1 MSEFRGIDVS
11 HWQGAID
18 WTKVKA
24 SGIQF
29 AIIKAGGSDAG
40 FYTDPRWEEN
50 YKGAKDNGI
59 AVGAYYFVGPGCISS
74 ADGKA
79 DAERFLA
86 QLNGKQ
92 FEYPVY
98 IDVEATPA
106 SEKAGATEAAIA
118 FCRAME
124 AAGYYAGIY
133 SSTYSGFRDRLD
145 DSKLTPFTHWVAQY
159 ASKCTYGGS
168 YGIWQYSSS
177 GQVNGISG
185 RVDMDVSYQDFPSI
199 IKAGGFR
206 IKSITNYT
214 SDGIISDV
222 KEYRYGPTNQE
233 VINQNLNLPTIAG
246 AGSNEHIGYGE
257 PVVDPNILTYT
268 QIKSSSDVTSKISRM
283 LIGKSNP
290 SDFSGLSNFNGKSGY
305 LCSFSPLH
313 FRSLLQGREPVVYS
327 VITEYHGQMGDNIA
341 PQNTSGK
348 TVYEYQIYDNTGSVP
363 DGAVRSIFLSVVG
376 PDS

>member
-1 MSEFRGIDVS
+1 MSEYRGIDIS

-18 WTKVKA
+18 WAKVKA
-24 SGIQF
+24 AGIQF
-29 AIIKAGGSDAG
+29 AIIKSGGSDAG

-50 YKGAKDNGI
+50 YKGAKANGI
-59 AVGAYYFVGPGCISS
+59 AVGAYYFVGPGCISV
-74 ADGKA
+74 ADGQA

-86 QLNGKQ
+86 QLKGKQ

-106 SEKAGATEAAIA
+106 SKKAGATEAVIA

-124 AAGYYAGIY
+124 AGGYYAGIY

-199 IKAGGFR
+199 IKAGGFNGYAKKAAAPKPVAPVQPHKTVEKIAR
-206 IKSITNYT
+206 EVLTGKWGNGDDRRRRLASAGYDAAAVQAKVNELLHAQSRPQAVYYT
-214 SDGIISDV
+214 IQRGDTLSGIAR
-222 KEYRYGPTNQE
+222 RYGTSVSAIQK
-233 VINQNLNLPTIAG
+233 LNASLIRNVNRIQAG
-246 AGSNEHIGYGE
+246 W
-257 PVVDPNILTYT
+257 
-268 QIKSSSDVTSKISRM
+268 KIRV
-283 LIGKSNP
+283 K
-290 SDFSGLSNFNGKSGY
+290 
-305 LCSFSPLH
+305 
-313 FRSLLQGREPVVYS
+313 
-327 VITEYHGQMGDNIA
+327 
-341 PQNTSGK
+341 
-348 TVYEYQIYDNTGSVP
+348 
-363 DGAVRSIFLSVVG
+363 
-376 PDS
+376 

>member
-1 MSEFRGIDVS
+1 MSEFRGIDIS

-18 WTKVKA
+18 WAKVKA
-24 SGIQF
+24 AGIQF
-29 AIIKAGGSDAG
+29 AIIKSGGSDAG

-50 YKGAKDNGI
+50 YKGAKANGI
-59 AVGAYYFVGPGCISS
+59 AVGAYYFVGPGCISV
-74 ADGKA
+74 ADGQA

-86 QLNGKQ
+86 QLKGKQ

-106 SEKAGATEAAIA
+106 SKKAGATEAVIA

-124 AAGYYAGIY
+124 AGGYYAGIY

-199 IKAGGFR
+199 IKAGGFNGYAKKAAAPKPVAPVQPHKTVEKIAR
-206 IKSITNYT
+206 EVLTGKWGNGDDRRRRLASAGYDAAAVQAKVNELLHAQSRPQAVYYT
-214 SDGIISDV
+214 IQRGDTLSGIAR
-222 KEYRYGPTNQE
+222 RYGTSVSAIQK
-233 VINQNLNLPTIAG
+233 LNASLIRNVNRIQAG
-246 AGSNEHIGYGE
+246 W
-257 PVVDPNILTYT
+257 
-268 QIKSSSDVTSKISRM
+268 KIRV
-283 LIGKSNP
+283 K
-290 SDFSGLSNFNGKSGY
+290 
-305 LCSFSPLH
+305 
-313 FRSLLQGREPVVYS
+313 
-327 VITEYHGQMGDNIA
+327 
-341 PQNTSGK
+341 
-348 TVYEYQIYDNTGSVP
+348 
-363 DGAVRSIFLSVVG
+363 
-376 PDS
+376 

>member
-1 MSEFRGIDVS
+1 MSEYRGIDIS

-18 WTKVKA
+18 WAKVKA
-24 SGIQF
+24 AGIQF
-29 AIIKAGGSDAG
+29 AIIKSGGSDAG

-50 YKGAKDNGI
+50 YKGAKANGI
-59 AVGAYYFVGPGCISS
+59 AVGAYYFVGPGCISV
-74 ADGKA
+74 ADGQA

-86 QLNGKQ
+86 QLKGKQ

-106 SEKAGATEAAIA
+106 SKKAGATEAVIA

-124 AAGYYAGIY
+124 AGGYYAGIY

-199 IKAGGFR
+199 IKAGGFNGYAKKAAAPKPVAPVQPHKTVEKIAR
-206 IKSITNYT
+206 EVLTGKWGNGDDRRRRLASAGYDAAAVQAKVNELLHAQSRPQAVYYT
-214 SDGIISDV
+214 IQRGDTLSGIAR
-222 KEYRYGPTNQE
+222 RYGTSVSAIQKLSASLIRNVNRIQ
-233 VINQNLNLPTIAG
+233 AG
-246 AGSNEHIGYGE
+246 W
-257 PVVDPNILTYT
+257 
-268 QIKSSSDVTSKISRM
+268 KIRV
-283 LIGKSNP
+283 K
-290 SDFSGLSNFNGKSGY
+290 
-305 LCSFSPLH
+305 
-313 FRSLLQGREPVVYS
+313 
-327 VITEYHGQMGDNIA
+327 
-341 PQNTSGK
+341 
-348 TVYEYQIYDNTGSVP
+348 
-363 DGAVRSIFLSVVG
+363 
-376 PDS
+376 

>member
-11 HWQGAID
+11 HWQGAVD
-18 WTKVKA
+18 WRKVKA
-24 SGIQF
+24 AGIQF

-40 FYTDPRWEEN
+40 LYTDPRWEEN
-50 YKGAKDNGI
+50 YREAKANGI
-59 AVGAYYFVGPGCISS
+59 AVGAYYFVGPGCISA

-86 QLNGKQ
+86 QLNGKR

-106 SEKAGATEAAIA
+106 SAKAGATEAAIA

-177 GQVNGISG
+177 GRVNGING
-185 RVDMDVSYQDFPSI
+185 NVDLDISYQDYPSI
-199 IKAGGFR
+199 IKAGGFNGYAKQTTAPKPITPVQPHKTVDELAREVLSGKWGNGDDRKNR
-206 IKSITNYT
+206 ITTAGYDYAAIQVKVNELLHTQSRPQAVYYT
-214 SDGIISDV
+214 IQRGDTLSGIAR
-222 KEYRYGPTNQE
+222 RYGTSVSAIQK
-233 VINQNLNLPTIAG
+233 LNASLIRNVNRIQAG
-246 AGSNEHIGYGE
+246 W
-257 PVVDPNILTYT
+257 
-268 QIKSSSDVTSKISRM
+268 KIRV
-283 LIGKSNP
+283 K
-290 SDFSGLSNFNGKSGY
+290 
-305 LCSFSPLH
+305 
-313 FRSLLQGREPVVYS
+313 
-327 VITEYHGQMGDNIA
+327 
-341 PQNTSGK
+341 
-348 TVYEYQIYDNTGSVP
+348 
-363 DGAVRSIFLSVVG
+363 
-376 PDS
+376 

>member
-98 IDVEATPA
+98 IDVEATAPA
-106 SEKAGATEAAIA
+106 TKAGATAAAIA
-118 FCRAME
+118 FCRALE
-124 AAGYYAGIY
+124 SAGYFAGIY
-133 SSTYSGFRDRLD
+133 SSTYSGFRERLD

-159 ASKCTYGGS
+159 AAKCTYGGS

-199 IKAGGFR
+199 IKAGGFNGFTKQSGNTQTATPVQPSAPVPPRKSVEELAREVLAGKCGNGTDRKSR
-206 IKSITNYT
+206 IASAGYDYAAVQAKVNELLHVQSRPQAVYYT
-214 SDGIISDV
+214 VQRGDTLSAIARKYGTSVAAIQRLNASLIRNVNVIQVGWKIRV
-222 KEYRYGPTNQE
+222 K
-233 VINQNLNLPTIAG
+233 
-246 AGSNEHIGYGE
+246 
-257 PVVDPNILTYT
+257 
-268 QIKSSSDVTSKISRM
+268 
-283 LIGKSNP
+283 
-290 SDFSGLSNFNGKSGY
+290 
-305 LCSFSPLH
+305 
-313 FRSLLQGREPVVYS
+313 
-327 VITEYHGQMGDNIA
+327 
-341 PQNTSGK
+341 
-348 TVYEYQIYDNTGSVP
+348 
-363 DGAVRSIFLSVVG
+363 
-376 PDS
+376 

>member
-1 MSEFRGIDVS
+1 MSEYRGIDIS

-18 WTKVKA
+18 WAKVKA
-24 SGIQF
+24 AGIQF
-29 AIIKAGGSDAG
+29 AIIKSGGSDAG

-50 YKGAKDNGI
+50 YKGAKANGI
-59 AVGAYYFVGPGCISS
+59 AVGAYYFVGPGCISV
-74 ADGKA
+74 ADGQA

-86 QLNGKQ
+86 QLKGKQ

-106 SEKAGATEAAIA
+106 SKKAGATEAVIA

-199 IKAGGFR
+199 IKAGGFNGYAKKAAAPKPVAPVQPHKTVEKIAR
-206 IKSITNYT
+206 EVLTGKWGNGDDRRRRLASAGYDAAAVQAKVNELLHAQSRPQAVYYT
-214 SDGIISDV
+214 IQRGDTLSGIAR
-222 KEYRYGPTNQE
+222 RYGTSVSAIQK
-233 VINQNLNLPTIAG
+233 LNASLIRNVNRIQAG
-246 AGSNEHIGYGE
+246 W
-257 PVVDPNILTYT
+257 
-268 QIKSSSDVTSKISRM
+268 KIRV
-283 LIGKSNP
+283 K
-290 SDFSGLSNFNGKSGY
+290 
-305 LCSFSPLH
+305 
-313 FRSLLQGREPVVYS
+313 
-327 VITEYHGQMGDNIA
+327 
-341 PQNTSGK
+341 
-348 TVYEYQIYDNTGSVP
+348 
-363 DGAVRSIFLSVVG
+363 
-376 PDS
+376 